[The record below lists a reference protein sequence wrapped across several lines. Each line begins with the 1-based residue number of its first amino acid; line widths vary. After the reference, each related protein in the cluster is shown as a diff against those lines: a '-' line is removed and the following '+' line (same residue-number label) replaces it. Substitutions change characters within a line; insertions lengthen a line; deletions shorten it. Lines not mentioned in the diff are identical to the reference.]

1 MVRVVSCHFL
11 RLSCSE
17 DDHPLFRRYYARCNR
32 ERGVKLLR
40 CFPHCCPEHVQ
51 RCYCGTS
58 IHVQVSFTTILPPVV
73 REKLLVCAR
82 FEPSRVV
89 PLWPNNAA
97 SAPGYDAM
105 QEDERKLQPGEV
117 VALPASLL
125 AVEKRKPDQTVW
137 IRADREG
144 ELKQKTLP
152 QNAVLYVLNNHRFPK
167 WQYSYDSSVTRAQR
181 EMSHHLVVYV
191 FQLTGS
197 RLDSGEI
204 EAAILA
210 RHESPGFYLV
220 SYRRSGINGR
230 DTGCE
235 LPALD
240 TASNTKFAAVE
251 VDLSTFT
258 STSDAVQV
266 RFVGPSVSA
275 GNISNLE
282 TKIAAY
288 PSIITTTGCSIAPQS
303 AAGDSDAAFWA
314 SDVRVYRSGLAEK
327 AKHLL
332 ILWRFLSF
340 VTLEDAGIT
349 LDILRTQIRSHW
361 LHAARVLQT
370 SSRTPSWRR
379 LSQLECVIGSLLLS
393 LCRGTSLFSPHQTAT
408 HEQIVVQATAHLLL
422 RALSSRAVQYALQ
435 TAFTLGTGG
444 MDKRHIRERFIV
456 LVSDLYD
463 ILGDLCRLG
472 SSDVASVLPRDR
484 ISVPAIVDEV
494 VSLIYTQRQFT
505 ELRNEISGMLRGQL
519 TSHSGLLDSNLES
532 LFGYFTAQTNEVLFA
547 TQSGPAALIHLRGAE
562 NAWTRT
568 WLLEPGS
575 IQVTR
580 IPTLFV
586 EPSLVSFTRW
596 VHEFACIEVALNE
609 SESRLS
615 VSSLLPM
622 IKRVAPTEFQLDGR
636 LRSFRSTPSG
646 ISTMLPM
653 EGGWWIGDY
662 VGSFSAQTNTLL
674 LDLYATRDSAE
685 NGSIDAS
692 TTVRRVSISFVLE
705 EYLNAANFPSSVC
718 SRDRCIVFNGVVAQA
733 TYEQNYP
740 TSSSQ
745 PKLGDASTV
754 IQAMI
759 LQRMQWTAQLEVQG
773 GYVAVP
779 S

>member
-137 IRADREG
+137 IRADRE
-144 ELKQKTLP
+144 
-152 QNAVLYVLNNHRFPK
+152 
-167 WQYSYDSSVTRAQR
+167 
-181 EMSHHLVVYV
+181 
-191 FQLTGS
+191 
-197 RLDSGEI
+197 
-204 EAAILA
+204 
-210 RHESPGFYLV
+210 
-220 SYRRSGINGR
+220 
-230 DTGCE
+230 
-235 LPALD
+235 
-240 TASNTKFAAVE
+240 ASNTKLAAVE

-379 LSQLECVIGSLLLS
+379 PSQLE
-393 LCRGTSLFSPHQTAT
+393 GTSLFSPHQTAT

-435 TAFTLGTGG
+435 TAFTLGTG
-444 MDKRHIRERFIV
+444 
-456 LVSDLYD
+456 
-463 ILGDLCRLG
+463 
-472 SSDVASVLPRDR
+472 
-484 ISVPAIVDEV
+484 
-494 VSLIYTQRQFT
+494 
-505 ELRNEISGMLRGQL
+505 
-519 TSHSGLLDSNLES
+519 
-532 LFGYFTAQTNEVLFA
+532 AQMNEVLFA

-586 EPSLVSFTRW
+586 EPSLVSFTR
-596 VHEFACIEVALNE
+596 
-609 SESRLS
+609 LS
-615 VSSLLPM
+615 
-622 IKRVAPTEFQLDGR
+622 I
-636 LRSFRSTPSG
+636 
-646 ISTMLPM
+646 
-653 EGGWWIGDY
+653 
-662 VGSFSAQTNTLL
+662 
-674 LDLYATRDSAE
+674 
-685 NGSIDAS
+685 
-692 TTVRRVSISFVLE
+692 
-705 EYLNAANFPSSVC
+705 
-718 SRDRCIVFNGVVAQA
+718 
-733 TYEQNYP
+733 
-740 TSSSQ
+740 
-745 PKLGDASTV
+745 
-754 IQAMI
+754 
-759 LQRMQWTAQLEVQG
+759 
-773 GYVAVP
+773 
-779 S
+779 